1 MEIWQ
6 KYCCLQQILN
16 NKSFRIKII
25 LNFAFIVFTRTLG
38 LDLVVR
44 DPEGNVIDPD
54 STGAIQLYRRVSGH
68 LPSQGL
74 SKNLGVQCFWNEF
87 YFFLVIFLHHNTYN
101 VTLLQYIINR
111 SLTGVRVRQYQ

>member
-1 MEIWQ
+1 MNFMGSALSFFQEIWQ
-6 KYCCLQQILN
+6 KHCCFEQILN

-25 LNFAFIVFTRTLG
+25 INFAFIVFTRTLG

-54 STGAIQLYRRVSGH
+54 STGAIQLYRRVSEH

-74 SKNLGVQCFWNEF
+74 GKNLGVQCFWNEL
-87 YFFLVIFLHHNTYN
+87 YFFLVIFIFFLIYDF
-101 VTLLQYIINR
+101 IKI
-111 SLTGVRVRQYQ
+111 